1 MFCGCHMGAQRLQ
14 KGEMI
19 FMNNQEILE
28 RIRGGLIVS
37 CQALEDEP
45 LHSSYI
51 MSRMAFAAYEGG
63 AVGIRANTAE
73 DITEIR
79 KVVSLPVIGIVK
91 QVYDGCDVYITP
103 TMKEVDDL
111 AATGVEIIAMDATKR
126 PRPDRRPIAEFFREV
141 RAKYPDQLFMAD
153 CSCIEEGLHAAE
165 IGFDLIG
172 TTMASYTPYTK
183 GTSIPDFNMMK
194 TLVEKSGK
202 PVIAEGGIWSPAE
215 LKQALDTGALAAVVG
230 TAITRPREITRR
242 YVEAIQ

>member
-126 PRPDRRPIAEFFREV
+126 PRPDGRPIAEFFREV

-172 TTMASYTPYTK
+172 TTMASYTPYTT
-183 GTSIPDFNMMK
+183 GTSILDFNMMK

>member
-126 PRPDRRPIAEFFREV
+126 PRPDGRPIAEFFREV

-153 CSCIEEGLHAAE
+153 GSCIEEGLHAAE